1 MSSLTKNKNFR
12 WIAENAQNNPNVTYA
27 ISGAMNNRIFSDTFD
42 FDIPSNMKFLGY
54 VSDEEAKT
62 LMRHCKAFLFPTFYE
77 GFGIPPLEA
86 MSVGAKIVVSDT
98 SCMREIY
105 ENAAY
110 YIDPYNPNINLDQL
124 LDLEVIPALEI
135 LNKFSWK
142 ESAYKLYEILYNFKE
157 EEI

>member
-1 MSSLTKNKNFR
+1 MFCCGEKVERTKSIQVLQWNK
-12 WIAENAQNNPNVTYA
+12 
-27 ISGAMNNRIFSDTFD
+27 
-42 FDIPSNMKFLGY
+42 
-54 VSDEEAKT
+54 
-62 LMRHCKAFLFPTFYE
+62 HCKAFLFPTFYE

-157 EEI
+157 EEIWNMFFSLSANCSSIWLPLI